1 MAARTGLKE
10 SLQEIS
16 ALMGLLRSD
25 LLELS
30 ETPLRSGGPATV
42 VSHMHWIADRFDELG
57 PALSADIARRPSQP
71 GKSTDRRHAP
81 PSRTRT
87 GSKTTGTKTKH
98 ARAPSEHPVAP
109 PPAHDDARQ
118 AKPPVEQP
126 ASPEPARPASSET
139 NGVDAARPEPSGTIT
154 RDES

>member
-30 ETPLRSGGPATV
+30 GTPLRSGGPATV

-87 GSKTTGTKTKH
+87 GSKTKR
-98 ARAPSEHPVAP
+98 ARAPSEHPAAP
-109 PPAHDDARQ
+109 LPAPDNTRQ
-118 AKPPVEQP
+118 AKSPVEQP
-126 ASPEPARPASSET
+126 ASPEPAHPASSET
-139 NGVDAARPEPSGTIT
+139 NGVDVARPEPSGTIT